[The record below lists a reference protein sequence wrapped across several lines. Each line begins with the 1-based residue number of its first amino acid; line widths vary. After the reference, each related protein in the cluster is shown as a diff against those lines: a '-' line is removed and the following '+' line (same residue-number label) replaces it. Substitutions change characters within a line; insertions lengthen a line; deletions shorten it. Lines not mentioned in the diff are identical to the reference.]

1 MSHDVSKLQLAGASR
16 DLAARDRTGRPV
28 RAAAPRRDAVHPG
41 GAGRASASPGPL
53 PPFRV
58 SWWAAGFPLAASAFA
73 ALRFAAAEPGW
84 ITDAIALT
92 LLAVVTV
99 AIAGRLARTLV
110 GVSRGELRTLSS

>member
-1 MSHDVSKLQLAGASR
+1 MFRSCSWQAHPAIWQRATGQVGLFAQPLHVVTLSILAG
-16 DLAARDRTGRPV
+16 LVGRL
-28 RAAAPRRDAVHPG
+28 RHLGHCR
-41 GAGRASASPGPL
+41 
-53 PPFRV
+53 PFRV
-58 SWWAAGFPLAASAFA
+58 SWWAVGFPLAASAVA